1 MSDDTAKSEHPRR
14 PGRASAPRSEH
25 TPGPAGKAQEHERS
39 VNPGGGGH
47 EDNPYQTKVSDAL
60 GSLVAGLKAR
70 AQAFEEAVERGATM
84 AEGDARIVGSE
95 LLAEFDRLK
104 ARFDELMGKLEGR
117 T

>member
-1 MSDDTAKSEHPRR
+1 MSDDTAKSEHQRK
-14 PGRASAPRSEH
+14 PGRASAQRSEH
-25 TPGPAGKAQEHERS
+25 TPGRASEAQE
-39 VNPGGGGH
+39 H
-47 EDNPYQTKVSDAL
+47 EDNPYQIKVSDAL